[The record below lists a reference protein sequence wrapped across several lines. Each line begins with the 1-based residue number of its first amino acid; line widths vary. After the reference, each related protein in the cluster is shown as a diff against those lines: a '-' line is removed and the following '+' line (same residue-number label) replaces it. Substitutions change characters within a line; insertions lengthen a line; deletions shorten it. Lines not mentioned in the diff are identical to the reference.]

1 VDRLWFIAKLWRLP
15 RASLDSV
22 VLRLVGAVWPH
33 LAVCTGSDSIETAVA
48 ITPKRYPYTGLL
60 APIAHL
66 ANRRRYCDAAT
77 FADRLSDG
85 DQIRVIEG
93 QTMQDRVVL
102 ITGAASGI
110 GAATARAVAAHG
122 GIPVLVDC
130 DAQPLASV
138 VSTCGDRALS
148 FVVDV
153 SDLDAMQAMVDAV
166 CGQLGR
172 IDVVF
177 ANAGIAAF
185 GPVSHVEPAA
195 WWRCVEVNVKGVFN
209 TVRTALPA
217 IKATRGYIL
226 INVSMSALAHAPVM
240 SAYAASKSA
249 IEAMGNAW
257 RIELAA
263 HQVQVGLFY
272 AGWVRTP
279 LVEEGA
285 LHPAFVRLRATMPG
299 LLNREVTADE
309 AATVLVAGMVARKRR
324 LWLPGWLRGLYA
336 IRSLLHMPFA
346 ERALL
351 SAAPEIEAFYLEG
364 LASAGALASTFGPR
378 ERERSAERRRQQ
390 AS

>member
-1 VDRLWFIAKLWRLP
+1 
-15 RASLDSV
+15 
-22 VLRLVGAVWPH
+22 
-33 LAVCTGSDSIETAVA
+33 
-48 ITPKRYPYTGLL
+48 
-60 APIAHL
+60 
-66 ANRRRYCDAAT
+66 
-77 FADRLSDG
+77 
-85 DQIRVIEG
+85 
-93 QTMQDRVVL
+93 MQDRVVL

-263 HQVQVGLFY
+263 HQV
-272 AGWVRTP
+272 
-279 LVEEGA
+279 
-285 LHPAFVRLRATMPG
+285 
-299 LLNREVTADE
+299 
-309 AATVLVAGMVARKRR
+309 
-324 LWLPGWLRGLYA
+324 
-336 IRSLLHMPFA
+336 
-346 ERALL
+346 
-351 SAAPEIEAFYLEG
+351 
-364 LASAGALASTFGPR
+364 
-378 ERERSAERRRQQ
+378 
-390 AS
+390 

>member
-1 VDRLWFIAKLWRLP
+1 M
-15 RASLDSV
+15 
-22 VLRLVGAVWPH
+22 
-33 LAVCTGSDSIETAVA
+33 
-48 ITPKRYPYTGLL
+48 
-60 APIAHL
+60 
-66 ANRRRYCDAAT
+66 
-77 FADRLSDG
+77 
-85 DQIRVIEG
+85 IEG
-93 QTMQDRVVL
+93 HTVQDRVVL

-153 SDLDAMQAMVDAV
+153 SDIDAMQGMVDAV
-166 CGQLGR
+166 CAQLGR

-217 IKATRGYIL
+217 IKANRGYIL

-285 LHPAFVRLRATMPG
+285 LHPTFVRLRATMPG

-351 SAAPEIEAFYLEG
+351 NAAPEIEAFYLEG
-364 LASAGALASTFGPR
+364 LASEGALASSFGPR

-390 AS
+390 AR

>member
-1 VDRLWFIAKLWRLP
+1 
-15 RASLDSV
+15 
-22 VLRLVGAVWPH
+22 
-33 LAVCTGSDSIETAVA
+33 
-48 ITPKRYPYTGLL
+48 
-60 APIAHL
+60 
-66 ANRRRYCDAAT
+66 
-77 FADRLSDG
+77 
-85 DQIRVIEG
+85 VIEG

-153 SDLDAMQAMVDAV
+153 SDIDAMQGMVDAV
-166 CGQLGR
+166 CAQLGR

-285 LHPAFVRLRATMPG
+285 LHPALFACVPPCPG
-299 LLNREVTADE
+299 CLTA
-309 AATVLVAGMVARKRR
+309 K
-324 LWLPGWLRGLYA
+324 
-336 IRSLLHMPFA
+336 
-346 ERALL
+346 
-351 SAAPEIEAFYLEG
+351 
-364 LASAGALASTFGPR
+364 
-378 ERERSAERRRQQ
+378 
-390 AS
+390 